1 MFDGCTSLTTAPEL
15 PATELNDGCYQRMF
29 DGCTSLTTA
38 PELPATTLAEE
49 CYSYMFTRSG
59 LEKSPIL
66 PAKTLSSYCYQ
77 GMFVGCQFLSEIT
90 CLATDISADGC
101 TQSWLEQTATQ
112 GTFIKDPNMEW
123 SRGSGAIPISWTVE
137 DYVG

>member
-1 MFDGCTSLTTAPEL
+1 MFEGCTSLVTAPEL
-15 PATELNDGCYQRMF
+15 PATELNGGCYQRMF
-29 DGCTSLTTA
+29 EGCKSLTTA

-49 CYSYMFTRSG
+49 CYSYMFTGSG

-101 TQSWLEQTATQ
+101 TQSWLEGTAGK
-112 GTFIKDPNMEW
+112 GTFIKNPNMEW
-123 SRGSGAIPISWTVE
+123 SRGSGAIPIDWTVE